1 MEEEYY
7 CNEDIHKYM
16 RENNEYEEGICLFCN
31 LQLEEYK
38 PKTIQK
44 CCENPNFIF
53 DKGRVCINCGI
64 IDFNYTYIIPYINF
78 HENKYKFRIKT
89 IYNPKYWILKTLDSY
104 EIKQITYNTQD
115 KILRICKEIYKIE
128 YKRNRMVSI
137 NYIIRC
143 IFKMMKRDYEFIP
156 LPKSQKTRM
165 YYKKWWETY
174 KNINRR

>member
-1 MEEEYY
+1 MEEEYHCNEDIHEYMRENNEYEERICLFCNLKLEEYY

-64 IDFNYTYIIPYINF
+64 IDFNYSYMIPYMNF
-78 HENKYKFRIKT
+78 PEDKYKIRIKT
-89 IYNPKYWILKTLDSY
+89 IYNPKYCDS
-104 EIKQITYNTQD
+104 
-115 KILRICKEIYKIE
+115 
-128 YKRNRMVSI
+128 
-137 NYIIRC
+137 
-143 IFKMMKRDYEFIP
+143 
-156 LPKSQKTRM
+156 
-165 YYKKWWETY
+165 
-174 KNINRR
+174 